1 MTPSAS
7 GFSSILGAAAAPAR
21 GLSSPTPAMKGR
33 AHHAAE
39 QFEAVFLGQMFDQ
52 MEAGVPIDPTFGG
65 GPGER
70 IYRSMLDQQYAQAV
84 AARGGIGIAK
94 RIYQEILKLQEVR
107 S

>member
-1 MTPSAS
+1 MTTSVTSFPLM
-7 GFSSILGAAAAPAR
+7 LGAAAAPAR
-21 GLSSPTPAMKGR
+21 GLSAPTPAMKSR

-52 MEAGVPIDPTFGG
+52 MEAGVPVDPTFGG
-65 GPGER
+65 GSGER

-94 RIYQEILKLQEVR
+94 RIYQEILKLQEAR